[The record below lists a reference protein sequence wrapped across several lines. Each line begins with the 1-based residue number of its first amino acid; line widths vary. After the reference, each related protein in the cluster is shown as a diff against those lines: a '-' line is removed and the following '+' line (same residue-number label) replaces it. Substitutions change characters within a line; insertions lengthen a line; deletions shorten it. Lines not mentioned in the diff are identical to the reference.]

1 MKKAFSLVEVMISLL
16 ILLVGIMGLALAF
29 QKSIYQTNSSKND
42 SQAMMIAAAIVD
54 ALEAMPF
61 DDIKP
66 AIADDRIVDDNLYDY
81 QGSKISPGNPVYYT
95 PSINILKSTDN
106 FILVEVT
113 VNWTGWSGE
122 VQEGGFGLESPTNAF
137 TLVTAISQQYGDDL
151 LAGTI
156 GSGSGGTP

>member
-1 MKKAFSLVEVMISLL
+1 MKKAFSIVEVMISLL
-16 ILLVGIMGLALAF
+16 ILLIGLMGLALAF

-61 DDIKP
+61 DDIP
-66 AIADDRIVDDNLYDY
+66 NAITSSAIANEHLYDY
-81 QGSKISPGNPVYYT
+81 QGNKVGVGSPAYYT
-95 PSINILKSTDN
+95 PAVSILNSTDN
-106 FILVEVT
+106 FILVQVT
-113 VNWTGWSGE
+113 VNWTGWSTE
-122 VQEGGFGLESPTNAF
+122 VQEGGFGLTAPSNAF

-156 GSGSGGTP
+156 GAGSGGTP